1 MSGRRLAAIV
11 GVIVVVVAGGGAA
24 AAMLTSRNDTAG
36 ATDAAAATGQK
47 LASVAIEQRDVVT
60 YDEATATLGYTAS
73 VTVSSPVTG
82 TVTSVVAAGAS
93 IDPGTV
99 VATIDGEPVV
109 AMIGDIPG
117 WRDLSIDS
125 TDGIDVRQLETNLVD
140 LGFDPEGAIT
150 IDSSYDSATEDA
162 VTLWETSLGLD
173 GDGAVP
179 QSQIVFVPGT
189 LLVDT
194 VSVPV
199 GGAATT
205 GGALLTGRQVERR
218 FLVSALG
225 DSVIAQLSPTGTSV
239 VTGTVLFANDN
250 LPVVAIEGDPS
261 TIPALTRDLAI
272 GSSAGADIKVL
283 ERMLVE
289 GGFDPSGSVLVD
301 DSFDSA
307 TAEAVLKWWQSFDPA
322 ISVDP
327 ALLIVPAGSFVVV
340 PAGLSVGT
348 AAVADGT
355 TITGDRPVLTL
366 TSPARVV
373 TTSAPIDDTTFAL
386 GATIDV
392 EFPDGTIEPGVVVA
406 VGNIATN
413 SGGQPGATPTV
424 SIDIHVDTIPDS
436 VQSFVSVPVTLR
448 VVAESVPQAFVVPV
462 SALVALAEGGY
473 ALEVIDAAATAA
485 APARTHL
492 IAVETGLFADGFVVV
507 TGDAVAA
514 GLDVVVPS

>member
-1 MSGRRLAAIV
+1 
-11 GVIVVVVAGGGAA
+11 
-24 AAMLTSRNDTAG
+24 
-36 ATDAAAATGQK
+36 
-47 LASVAIEQRDVVT
+47 
-60 YDEATATLGYTAS
+60 
-73 VTVSSPVTG
+73 
-82 TVTSVVAAGAS
+82 
-93 IDPGTV
+93 
-99 VATIDGEPVV
+99 
-109 AMIGDIPG
+109 
-117 WRDLSIDS
+117 
-125 TDGIDVRQLETNLVD
+125 
-140 LGFDPEGAIT
+140 
-150 IDSSYDSATEDA
+150 
-162 VTLWETSLGLD
+162 
-173 GDGAVP
+173 VP

-355 TITGDRPVLTL
+355 TITGDSPVLTL

-373 TTSAPIDDTTFAL
+373 TTTAPIDDTTFAL

-507 TGDAVAA
+507 IGDAVAA